1 MMQNIYNFLCT
12 IKNYPNIYKKSK
24 IKDCKTLIS
33 KQKYNTAKQVSK
45 DTKLS
50 KIQGFM
56 YVLKTI
62 HNKPCTTKQKQKK
75 LKQRNKR
82 HEIKNKRNE
91 KKQREKKTL
100 LKKKQVVDY
109 QLSTTPN
116 SCKKECKGVVQDS
129 STNSNTLTI
138 VM

>member
-1 MMQNIYNFLCT
+1 
-12 IKNYPNIYKKSK
+12 
-24 IKDCKTLIS
+24 
-33 KQKYNTAKQVSK
+33 
-45 DTKLS
+45 
-50 KIQGFM
+50 M